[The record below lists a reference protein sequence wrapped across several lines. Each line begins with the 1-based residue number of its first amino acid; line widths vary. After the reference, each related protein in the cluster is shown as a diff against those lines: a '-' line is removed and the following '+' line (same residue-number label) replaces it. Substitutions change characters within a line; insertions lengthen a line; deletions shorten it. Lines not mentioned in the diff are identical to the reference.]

1 MIGRRGRVRARATR
15 RAGDALW
22 VVGALSG
29 TSADGVSACLARI
42 SGEGAST
49 RARVACF
56 RSAAFPAALRARIH
70 RAAAGGLDGPDLL
83 AEVVALDT
91 LLGERFARAILAL
104 LDDAG
109 RGADLVGLHGQTLL
123 HAPPR
128 PPAAARAA
136 AGTLQ
141 IGNAAVVAER
151 TGLPVVSD
159 FRRRDM
165 AVGGEG
171 APLVAILDH
180 ALYAAPG
187 CRRALLNIGGIANVT
202 LLPGAGGPARV
213 RAFDTGPGN
222 MLLDRAVGEAT
233 RGRLA
238 YDRGGRLALAGR
250 PSRALLARLLRH
262 PFLARPAPKS
272 ADRGDFEGAWWERAR
287 RAARRERLPLPDLLA
302 TLAAF
307 TAECA
312 ARAVARAFDG
322 APPHEL
328 LVSGGGARNRALL
341 AALAA
346 RLPATRVAPLPDAGE
361 AKEALLFAFLA
372 REHVLGRPG
381 NVPSATGARRPV
393 VLGAFTPAPLARRR
407 RPADNRRS
415 RATRERPARRAR

>member
-1 MIGRRGRVRARATR
+1 MKRARS
-15 RAGDALW
+15 DALW

-42 SGEGAST
+42 EGSGAAT
-49 RARVACF
+49 RARVARF
-56 RSAAFPAALRARIH
+56 RRAPFPAALRARIH
-70 RAAAGGLDGPDLL
+70 RAAAGALSGPALL
-83 AEVVALDT
+83 AEVVALDA

-104 LDDAG
+104 LDGAG
-109 RGADLVGLHGQTLL
+109 RGADFVGLHGQTLL
-123 HAPPR
+123 HL
-128 PPAAARAA
+128 PARRAASRAA

-141 IGNAAVVAER
+141 IGSAAVVAER

-171 APLVAILDH
+171 APLAPILDH

-187 CRRALLNIGGIANVT
+187 RRRALLNIGGIANVT
-202 LLPGAGGPARV
+202 LLPGAGGLERV

-222 MLLDRAVGEAT
+222 ILLDRAVAEAT

-238 YDRGGRLALAGR
+238 YDRGGRLALGGS
-250 PSRALLARLLRH
+250 PSRALFERLLRH
-262 PFLARPAPKS
+262 PFLALRPPKS
-272 ADRGDFEGAWWERAR
+272 AARGDFEGAWWEGAR
-287 RAARRERLPLPDLLA
+287 RAARRARLSLADLLA

-307 TAECA
+307 TAEA
-312 ARAVARAFDG
+312 VGRAVERAFDG
-322 APPHEL
+322 SPPHEL

-372 REHVLGRPG
+372 REHVLGRAG
-381 NVPSATGARRPV
+381 NVPRATGARHPD
-393 VLGAFTPAPLARRR
+393 VLGAFTPAPLARRA
-407 RPADNRRS
+407 RPAYKMRS
-415 RATRERPARRAR
+415 RASRDRRGL